1 MITYTGLKCKHI
13 FRKFVRIFPKTI
25 LTNGC
30 SRIIIISQLKNKRSQ
45 TYVLEVWEE
54 FTMMKE
60 YKGQTT
66 VTGNTRRN
74 VPSTEKH
81 ARKAQRRHFPFA
93 SLLLLCLAVI
103 AVLRFTSVDA
113 SADVPERYK
122 YYTNVYVD
130 RDTTLWGVAQ
140 EYISDEYANA
150 RAYMEEVKSINH
162 LPDDQLIYGTT
173 ICVPYYSDE
182 YRK

>member
-1 MITYTGLKCKHI
+1 
-13 FRKFVRIFPKTI
+13 
-25 LTNGC
+25 
-30 SRIIIISQLKNKRSQ
+30 
-45 TYVLEVWEE
+45 
-54 FTMMKE
+54 MMKE

-74 VPSTEKH
+74 VPSTKKH

-93 SLLLLCLAVI
+93 SLLLLCLTVI

>member
-1 MITYTGLKCKHI
+1 M
-13 FRKFVRIFPKTI
+13 
-25 LTNGC
+25 N
-30 SRIIIISQLKNKRSQ
+30 SQTKNKRSQ
-45 TYVLEVWEE
+45 TYVLKMWEE

-60 YKGQTT
+60 YKGKTT
-66 VTGNTRRN
+66 VTRNTLRN
-74 VPSTEKH
+74 VHPGKYHT
-81 ARKAQRRHFPFA
+81 RKTKCRRFPFA
-93 SLLLLCLAVI
+93 SMLLICLATV
-103 AVLRFTSVDA
+103 AVLRFTSVNA
-113 SADVPERYK
+113 NADVPERYK

-140 EYISDEYANA
+140 EYISDEYASA

-182 YRK
+182 YRQ

>member
-1 MITYTGLKCKHI
+1 MQTHI
-13 FRKFVRIFPKTI
+13 PKI
-25 LTNGC
+25 CSDFSKNHIDKRMFEKYNNLT
-30 SRIIIISQLKNKRSQ
+30 
-45 TYVLEVWEE
+45 V
-54 FTMMKE
+54 KE
-60 YKGQTT
+60 QMFA
-66 VTGNTRRN
+66 N
-74 VPSTEKH
+74 VCFESMGGIYYDEGIQRTKKH

-140 EYISDEYANA
+140 EYISDEYASA

>member
-13 FRKFVRIFPKTI
+13 FRKFVRIFHKTI

-30 SRIIIISQLKNKRSQ
+30 SRIIIISHSKNKCSQ

-74 VPSTEKH
+74 VPSTKKH

>member
-1 MITYTGLKCKHI
+1 
-13 FRKFVRIFPKTI
+13 
-25 LTNGC
+25 
-30 SRIIIISQLKNKRSQ
+30 
-45 TYVLEVWEE
+45 
-54 FTMMKE
+54 MMKE

-74 VPSTEKH
+74 VPSTKKH
-81 ARKAQRRHFPFA
+81 TRKAQRRHFPFA

-122 YYTNVYVD
+122 YYTNV
-130 RDTTLWGVAQ
+130 AQ
-140 EYISDEYANA
+140 EYISDEYASA